1 MSEFDA
7 YLFQKLEEV
16 EQAGLRRSLRVL
28 ESAQGAEVK
37 IGGRSLLN
45 FSSNDYLGLANHP
58 ALARAAGEALATF
71 GTGAGAS
78 RLICGTSRLH
88 EDMESAIARFKKTEA
103 ALSFST
109 GYAAAVGAIPAIVS
123 PEDVVI
129 LDKLCHASLVD
140 GARLSGAVIRVFPHN
155 NLEKLRSH
163 LEWARREHPQGRVLV
178 VVESVY
184 SMDGDLAPLADIVSL
199 KEHHGAW
206 LMVDEAHGVG
216 VLGAKG
222 QGLVDLLGLTDRV
235 EIQMGTL
242 GKALGS
248 AGAYLCGSA
257 ILRDYLI
264 NRSRSFIYSTAPP
277 PYVAAAAQA
286 AVELLET
293 ETGQG
298 LVTRLRDN
306 IHRFA
311 EEAGCESPT
320 AIFPIV
326 IGDEREAMDA
336 AGALLEAGFLVPAI
350 RYPTVSRGSAR
361 LRVVVTA
368 AHSAEQISFLAK
380 TLRELD

>member
-1 MSEFDA
+1 VNEFDA
-7 YLFQKLEEV
+7 FLLRKLEEI

-28 ESAQGAEVK
+28 ESAQGAAVNV
-37 IGGRSLLN
+37 GGRTLLN
-45 FSSNDYLGLANHP
+45 FSSNDYLGLANHS
-58 ALARAAGEALATF
+58 ALAKAASEALEAF
-71 GTGAGAS
+71 GTGSGAS
-78 RLICGTSRLH
+78 RLICGTSRAH
-88 EDMESAIARFKKTEA
+88 EELERAVARFKKTEA

-109 GYAAAVGAIPAIVS
+109 GYAAAVGAIPAIVGS
-123 PEDVVI
+123 DDVVI

-140 GARLSGAVIRVFPHN
+140 GARLSGANIRVFPHN

-163 LEWARREHPQGRVLV
+163 LEWARREHPQARVLV

-199 KEHHGAW
+199 KEHYGAW

-222 QGLVDLLGLTDRV
+222 QGLADLLGLTDRI
-235 EIQMGTL
+235 ELQMGTL

-257 ILRDYLI
+257 ALRDYLI

-277 PYVAAAAQA
+277 PYVAAAARA
-286 AVELLET
+286 AVELLESDA
-293 ETGQG
+293 GQG
-298 LVTRLRDN
+298 LVTGLRNN
-306 IHRFA
+306 IRQFT
-311 EEAGCESPT
+311 EESGCESPT

-326 IGDEREAMDA
+326 IGDEREAVNA
-336 AGALLEAGFLVPAI
+336 AAALLESGFLVPAI

-368 AHSAEQISFLAK
+368 AHTPEQISFLAK
-380 TLRELD
+380 TLQELD

>member
-7 YLFQKLEEV
+7 ILLQRLEEV

-28 ESAQGAEVK
+28 DSAQGAEVTV
-37 IGGRSLLN
+37 GGRAVLN
-45 FSSNDYLGLANHP
+45 FSSNDYLGFANHP
-58 ALARAAGEALATF
+58 ALARAAGEALEVF

-88 EDMESAIARFKKTEA
+88 EELETAIARFKKTEA

-109 GYAAAVGAIPAIVS
+109 GYAAAVGSIPAIVGS
-123 PEDVVI
+123 EDVVI

-140 GARLSGAVIRVFPHN
+140 GARLSGATIRVFPHN

-163 LEWARREHPQGRVLV
+163 LEWARREHPQARVLV
-178 VVESVY
+178 IVESVY

-222 QGLVDLLGLTDRV
+222 QGLADLLGLTDRI

-257 ILRDYLI
+257 PLRDFLI

-277 PYVAAAAQA
+277 PYVAAAARA
-286 AVELLET
+286 AFELLET
-293 ETGQG
+293 EVGQG
-298 LVTRLRDN
+298 LVARLRDN
-306 IHRFA
+306 IRQFA
-311 EEAGCESPT
+311 GESGCESPT

-326 IGDEREAMDA
+326 IGDEREALTA
-336 AGALLEAGFLVPAI
+336 AADLLDSGFLVPAI

-368 AHSAEQISFLAK
+368 AHSPEQISFLTK